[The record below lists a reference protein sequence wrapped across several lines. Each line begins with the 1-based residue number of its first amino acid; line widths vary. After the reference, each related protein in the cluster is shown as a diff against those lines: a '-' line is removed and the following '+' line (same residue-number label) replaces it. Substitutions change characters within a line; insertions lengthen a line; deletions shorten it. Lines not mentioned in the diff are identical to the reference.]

1 MFQWINME
9 NQEATIHIY
18 HTGNQYK
25 VSQMLALAESNQV
38 KATDHNIAKE
48 PLTGTQLLTLSN
60 KLQLSLDKMVDKE
73 CDLYKNSLQ
82 NVNYDEAD
90 WVQVL
95 TEHPELL
102 KTPIV
107 ERGNEIMIA
116 QNPTDVL
123 KFKDMDP
130 PIDGHNHL
138 GNK

>member
-1 MFQWINME
+1 MKNIDS
-9 NQEATIHIY
+9 TIKIY
-18 HTGNQYK
+18 HTGNRYK
-25 VSQMLALAESNQV
+25 VSQMLALAKSNQV
-38 KATDHNIAKE
+38 KATEQNIREEK
-48 PLTGTQLLTLSN
+48 LTGTQLLTLSN
-60 KLQLSLDKMVDKE
+60 KLKMSLDKMVDKE
-73 CDLYKNSLQ
+73 SELYKNSLQ

-107 ERGNEIMIA
+107 EKGSEIMIA
-116 QNPTDVL
+116 ENPTDVL
-123 KFKDMDP
+123 KFKNIDP

>member
-1 MFQWINME
+1 
-9 NQEATIHIY
+9 
-18 HTGNQYK
+18 
-25 VSQMLALAESNQV
+25 MLALAESNQV
-38 KATDHNIAKE
+38 KATEQNIHKE
-48 PLTGTQLLTLSN
+48 KLTGTQLLTLSN
-60 KLQLSLDKMVDKE
+60 KLKMSLDKMVDKE
-73 CDLYKNSLQ
+73 SELYKNSLQ

-107 ERGNEIMIA
+107 EKGSEIMIA

-123 KFKDMDP
+123 KFKDIDP

-138 GNK
+138 EKK